1 MDFQLAKPYGFIAKD
16 AFIRAFKVQPSEI
29 RRLRAEMNRQE
40 VIEHPRYGWEL
51 EAAARCLGA
60 IRRDS

>member
-1 MDFQLAKPYGFIAKD
+1 MELELSKPQGFITKD
-16 AFIRAFKVQPSEI
+16 AFIRAFKVLPSEM
-29 RRLRAEMNRQE
+29 RRLRSAMTRQE

-51 EAAARCLGA
+51 DAAARCLGS